1 MTESYTEYGYR
12 GLEEIKLLKK
22 QLAEETKEK
31 YTLYNR
37 IKELNEELNA
47 VKNKSNEMSTDSG
60 PEHIQRNK
68 T

>member
-1 MTESYTEYGYR
+1 MAENYTEYGYR

>member
-31 YTLYNR
+31 YTLYKR
-37 IKELNEELNA
+37 IKELNEEILA
-47 VKNKSNEMSTDSG
+47 IKNKSQEMSTESG
-60 PEHIQRNK
+60 PEKIQKHR

>member
-1 MTESYTEYGYR
+1 MTKEYTEYGYR

-31 YTLYNR
+31 YALYNR
-37 IKELNEELNA
+37 IKELSEELNA
-47 VKNKSNEMSTDSG
+47 VKNKSKEMSTDSG
-60 PEHIQRNK
+60 PELIQRIK

>member
-1 MTESYTEYGYR
+1 MAESYTEYGYR
-12 GLEEIKLLKK
+12 GLEEIKLLKE

-37 IKELNEELNA
+37 IRELNEELNA

-60 PEHIQRNK
+60 PEHIQRMK